1 MLTGLNDKML
11 TFIPPGEQPVVSI
24 PLSIAFFV
32 VVFFTAALS
41 GVFGMA
47 GGLILL
53 WFLLLVLPAT
63 SAIVVHGVI
72 QLCSNASRAWFSRRY
87 IDWRIVSIIASG
99 GAVAALALALVNY
112 SPNTTI
118 VSLLIGL
125 MPILVWI
132 PKRWFHFDASR
143 PGHAFGCGLIAGGL
157 TIAAGVS
164 GPTIDIFFI
173 RTHMD
178 RRQIV
183 ATKAAIQVISH
194 AIKIIFYVTAT
205 LALTDSQWG
214 VVLLAIPLAIL
225 GTRSGNAILRRLTDA
240 NFRYWTRWIVTVIGG
255 FYFLQGL
262 WLLLA

>member
-1 MLTGLNDKML
+1 MSILTAVAFLVIVFL
-11 TFIPPGEQPVVSI
+11 TS
-24 PLSIAFFV
+24 
-32 VVFFTAALS
+32 ALS

-53 WFLLLVLPAT
+53 WFLLMALPAT

-72 QLCSNASRAWFSRRY
+72 QLCANASRAWLSRRY
-87 IDWRIVSIIASG
+87 IDFRIVAIIASG
-99 GAVAALALALVNY
+99 GALAALGLALVNY
-112 SPNTTI
+112 TPNTAI

-125 MPILVWI
+125 MPLLVWV
-132 PKRWFHFDASR
+132 PKAWFRFDAAR
-143 PGHAFGCGLIAGGL
+143 PGHAFCCGVVAGGL

-183 ATKAAIQVISH
+183 ATKAAVQVISH
-194 AIKIIFYVTAT
+194 SIKIVFYAGA
-205 LALTDSQWG
+205 ALTLSATHWG
-214 VVLLAIPLAIL
+214 VVLLAIPFAIL

-240 NFRYWTRWIVTVIGG
+240 NFRYWTRWLVTAIGA
-255 FYFLQGL
+255 FYFVQGV
-262 WLLLA
+262 WMVSS